1 MVPPSGLS
9 GHLLVQPHAV
19 LWVPSLHCPV
29 LHASHSTLAKAR
41 EGIYLRFGSRER
53 ESPGQRWGGGWGRQ
67 ATQPFQELCV
77 LSWLFWN
84 PAPPHSGAES
94 VAPQGGS
101 VGPTA
106 S

>member
-53 ESPGQRWGGGWGRQ
+53 ESPGQRWGGGWGIKN
-67 ATQPFQELCV
+67 FK
-77 LSWLFWN
+77 
-84 PAPPHSGAES
+84 S
-94 VAPQGGS
+94 VK
-101 VGPTA
+101 
-106 S
+106 